1 MTEGP
6 TYGSPPILRL
16 IRAQQRVMAINEYL
30 AGLPHPEEED
40 GIRLALGLPARDPAI
55 GSMALCEIQD
65 ALLGIEGVGPT
76 P

>member
-1 MTEGP
+1 M
-6 TYGSPPILRL
+6 
-16 IRAQQRVMAINEYL
+16 
-30 AGLPHPEEED
+30 PEP
-40 GIRLALGLPARDPAI
+40 LSDPAI